1 MPLFSMKTPGGLSI
15 SRHMSWAPEGNP
27 KGGISLVEVYERGGK
42 YVISGGKKAQKGQQ
56 IHFMAVKSGENVLI
70 LSFIGSLKIVHLQ
83 QLKGGGGVPFL
94 SKMVYKMVSG
104 WI

>member
-1 MPLFSMKTPGGLSI
+1 M
-15 SRHMSWAPEGNP
+15 
-27 KGGISLVEVYERGGK
+27 
-42 YVISGGKKAQKGQQ
+42 
-56 IHFMAVKSGENVLI
+56 HFMAVKSRENVLV
-70 LSFIGSLKIVHLQ
+70 LSLINSLKMVHLQ